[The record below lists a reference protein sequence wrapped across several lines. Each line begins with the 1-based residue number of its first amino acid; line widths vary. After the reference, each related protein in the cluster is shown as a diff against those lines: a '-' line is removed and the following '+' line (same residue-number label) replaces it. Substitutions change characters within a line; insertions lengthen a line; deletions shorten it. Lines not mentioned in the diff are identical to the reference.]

1 MSWTERIDVKKYAIG
16 TAINMGFALWSGW
29 PSPLFCGWLI
39 VLIVSIALNH
49 YFTVRVFTQLVTNRA
64 RPSASNKKLVVFLIL
79 KMLTLFA
86 GFVCLLVFV
95 RDKVLHGMLLYIF
108 QLIILFLSIK
118 NIGQFIKKGPPT

>member
-1 MSWTERIDVKKYAIG
+1 MFWTERIDAKKYALG
-16 TAINMGFALWSGW
+16 TAINLAFALWSGW
-29 PSPLFCGWLI
+29 PSVVFCSWL
-39 VLIVSIALNH
+39 VFLIITIALNH
-49 YFTVRVFTQLVTNRA
+49 YFTIRVFTQLIAA
-64 RPSASNKKLVVFLIL
+64 RSQPKASNTKLGIFLAL

-118 NIGQFIKKGPPT
+118 NIGQFIKKGPST